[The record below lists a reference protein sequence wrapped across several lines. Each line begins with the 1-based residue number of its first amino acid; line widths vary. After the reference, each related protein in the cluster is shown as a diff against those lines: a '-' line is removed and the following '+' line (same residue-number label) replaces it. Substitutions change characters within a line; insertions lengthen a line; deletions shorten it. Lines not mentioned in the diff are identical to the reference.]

1 VKDISVFFIPIIIF
15 CPTPVRHA
23 EKEKEEALRFKE
35 KVALVTGAGR
45 NIGAAIA
52 RAFAAEGAA
61 VALIDID
68 ASAAE
73 KTAGQIKTEG
83 GNCRA
88 WSLDVGMA
96 EAVAEISNQV
106 RAHFGAVHILVNN
119 AAVVPRTSESNAM
132 ALDLPEDIWDQAF
145 RVNVKGAFLMSREVG
160 RLMIQDGA
168 KGRIVNIISAA
179 AESPRV
185 GAVQYCC
192 SKAALAMLTRVLA
205 LELAPHGI
213 TVNSVSPGLIQVPQT
228 APLTPGRREYRDA
241 FLRGIPMNR
250 FGHPEEVARAVL
262 FLAEDG
268 SEYITGDTIRVDGGT
283 LAGRSYLPKSV

>member
-1 VKDISVFFIPIIIF
+1 MEI
-15 CPTPVRHA
+15 
-23 EKEKEEALRFKE
+23 KEKEEALRFKE
-35 KVALVTGAGR
+35 KVVLVTGAGR

-68 ASAAE
+68 APAAE
-73 KTAGQIKTEG
+73 KIAGQIKAEG
-83 GNCRA
+83 GNSRA

-96 EAVAEISNQV
+96 AAAAEVLKQV
-106 RAHFGAVHILVNN
+106 RAHFGAIHILVNN
-119 AAVVPRTSESNAM
+119 AAVVPRTPESNAM
-132 ALDLPEDIWDQAF
+132 ALDLSEDIWDQAF

-168 KGRIVNIISAA
+168 RGRIVNIISAA
-179 AESPRV
+179 AESPRI

-228 APLTPGRREYRDA
+228 APLTPGRREYREA
-241 FLRGIPMNR
+241 FLRGIPLNR
-250 FGHPEEVARAVL
+250 LGRPEEVARAVL

-268 SEYITGDTIRVDGGT
+268 SEYITGDTLRVDGGI
-283 LAGRSYLPKSV
+283 LAGRSYLPKGV

>member
-1 VKDISVFFIPIIIF
+1 M
-15 CPTPVRHA
+15 
-23 EKEKEEALRFKE
+23 RFKD

-52 RAFAAEGAA
+52 KAFAAEGAA

-68 ASAAE
+68 TIAAE
-73 KTAGQIKTEG
+73 KTAGQIKTDG
-83 GNCRA
+83 GNCRV

-96 EAVAEISNQV
+96 AAVAEVSSQV

-119 AAVVPRTSESNAM
+119 AAVVPRSPESNAL
-132 ALDLPEDIWDQAF
+132 ALDLSEEIWDQAF

-160 RLMIQDGA
+160 RLMVRDKA
-168 KGRIVNIISAA
+168 RGRIVNIISAA

-192 SKAALAMLTRVLA
+192 SKSALAMLTRVLA

-213 TVNSVSPGLIQVPQT
+213 TVNSVSPGLIQIPHQ
-228 APLTPGRREYRDA
+228 APLTPARRAYREA

-283 LAGRSYLPKSV
+283 LAGRSYLPKSA

>member
-1 VKDISVFFIPIIIF
+1 M
-15 CPTPVRHA
+15 
-23 EKEKEEALRFKE
+23 RFKE

-73 KTAGQIKTEG
+73 KIAGKIKAEG
-83 GNCRA
+83 GNSRA
-88 WSLDVGMA
+88 WSLDVGIASAAA
-96 EAVAEISNQV
+96 EVLNQV
-106 RAHFGAVHILVNN
+106 RAHFGAIHILVNN
-119 AAVVPRTSESNAM
+119 AAVVPRTPESNAM

-145 RVNVKGAFLMSREVG
+145 RVNVKGAFLMSREAS
-160 RLMIQDGA
+160 RLMIQDGVR
-168 KGRIVNIISAA
+168 GRIVNVISAA
-179 AESPRV
+179 GESPRI

-205 LELAPHGI
+205 LELASHGI
-213 TVNSVSPGLIQVPQT
+213 TVNSVSPGLIQLPQT
-228 APLTPGRREYRDA
+228 GPLPPGRREYREA
-241 FLRGIPMNR
+241 FLQGIPMKR

-268 SEYITGDTIRVDGGT
+268 SEYITGDTIRVDGGI
-283 LAGRSYLPKSV
+283 LAGRSHLPKGA

>member
-1 VKDISVFFIPIIIF
+1 
-15 CPTPVRHA
+15 
-23 EKEKEEALRFKE
+23 
-35 KVALVTGAGR
+35 VALITGAGR

-73 KTAGQIKTEG
+73 GTAEQIQAKG
-83 GNCRA
+83 GNCRV
-88 WSLDVGMA
+88 WTLDVGMA
-96 EAVAEISNQV
+96 PAVAEVSRQV
-106 RAHFGAVHILVNN
+106 RAHFGALHILVNN
-119 AAVVPRTSESNAM
+119 AALVPRTSESNAV
-132 ALDLPEDIWDQAF
+132 ALELPEDIWDQAF

-160 RLMIQDGA
+160 RLMIRDGA
-168 KGRIVNIISAA
+168 RGRIVNIISTA

-192 SKAALAMLTRVLA
+192 SKAALAMFTRVLA

-213 TVNSVSPGLIQVPQT
+213 TVNSVSPGMIQVPQQ
-228 APLTPGRREYRDA
+228 APLTPARREYREA

-283 LAGRSYLPKSV
+283 LAGRSYLPKGV

>member
-1 VKDISVFFIPIIIF
+1 M
-15 CPTPVRHA
+15 
-23 EKEKEEALRFKE
+23 RFKE

-45 NIGAAIA
+45 NIGAAIS

-73 KTAGQIKTEG
+73 KTAGQIKKEG

-119 AAVVPRTSESNAM
+119 AAVVPRTSESNAL
-132 ALDLPEDIWDQAF
+132 ALDLPEHIWDQAF

-160 RLMIQDGA
+160 RLMIQDRA

-205 LELAPHGI
+205 LEFAPHGI
-213 TVNSVSPGLIQVPQT
+213 TVNSVSPGLIQVPQQ

-250 FGHPEEVARAVL
+250 LGHPDEVARAVL

>member
-1 VKDISVFFIPIIIF
+1 M
-15 CPTPVRHA
+15 
-23 EKEKEEALRFKE
+23 RFKQR
-35 KVALVTGAGR
+35 VAVITGAGR

-73 KTAGQIKTEG
+73 RTAEQVRTMG
-83 GNCRA
+83 GKCQV
-88 WSLDVGMA
+88 WTLDVGMA
-96 EAVAEISNQV
+96 AAVAEVASKV
-106 RAHFGAVHILVNN
+106 RDHFGAVHILVNN
-119 AAVVPRTSESNAM
+119 AAVVPRTPESNAV
-132 ALDLPEDIWDQAF
+132 ALDLSEDIWDQAF

-160 RLMIQDGA
+160 RLMIQDGSR
-168 KGRIVNIISAA
+168 GRIVNMISTA

-205 LELAPHGI
+205 LEFAPHRI
-213 TVNSVSPGLIQVPQT
+213 TVNSVSPGLILVPQQ
-228 APLTPGRREYRDA
+228 APLTPATREYREA

-283 LAGRSYLPKSV
+283 LAGRSYLPKGV